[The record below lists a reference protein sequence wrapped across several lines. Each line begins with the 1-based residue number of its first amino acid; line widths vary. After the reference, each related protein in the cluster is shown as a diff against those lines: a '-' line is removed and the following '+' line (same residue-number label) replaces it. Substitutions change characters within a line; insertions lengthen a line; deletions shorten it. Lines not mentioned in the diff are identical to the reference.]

1 MTETSGVLVAIIN
14 NLQDFAIA
22 REQQWYRIPVNSVNK
37 WLRNRWPPEWVAFYH
52 TKVFGDLAY
61 AVHYYAPIIS
71 ISEKARWELL
81 PDQPHD
87 YRSTRGYY
95 QLHLGP
101 LQRLPNPIFSRRLR
115 RIVFISTTWTKFMQ
129 AVEINDLYDES
140 PLEDRLWATLKRLNI
155 QAERQEFVQVKKR
168 DFALDF
174 AIYCRDGK
182 IDIETDGDSWHSNPK
197 KATEDNYRDN
207 ALKTAGWKV
216 LRFNTPQIR
225 EELAEYCVPTI
236 VENVNNLAGLNDE
249 RLVARKFDPK
259 NPDGS
264 QQMGLFDD

>member
-1 MTETSGVLVAIIN
+1 MNNPDVLVAIVN
-14 NLQDFAIA
+14 NLADFAIV
-22 REQQWYRIPVNSVNK
+22 REQQWYRIPVSSVSK
-37 WLRNRWPPEWVAFYH
+37 WLRNRWPPEWLAFYH
-52 TKVFGDLAY
+52 TKIFGDLAY

-71 ISEKARWELL
+71 ISEKARRELL
-81 PDQPHD
+81 PDQPND
-87 YRSTRGYY
+87 YRSMRRYY

-101 LQRLPNPIFSRRLR
+101 LQRLPNPIFSRRFR
-115 RIVFISTTWTKFMQ
+115 RIVFISTTWAKFMQ

-140 PLEDRLWATLKRLNI
+140 PLEDRLWAALRRLEI
-155 QAERQEFVQVKKR
+155 QAERQEFVRVNKQN
-168 DFALDF
+168 FALDF

-182 IDIETDGDSWHSNPK
+182 IDIETDGDFWHANPE

-207 ALKTAGWKV
+207 ALKTSGWKV

-225 EELAEYCVPTI
+225 EELTEYCVPTI
-236 VENVNNLAGLNDE
+236 VENVNNLAGIADG
-249 RLVARKFDPK
+249 RLVPRKFDPK